1 MRKMILFNAPA
12 KSGKDVVI
20 KYLQEEGIPLQYA
33 ECKDKLHDL
42 VQEIFNVDFERYWEI
57 YDDRSLK
64 EVPLQD
70 FHIHMHFDDY
80 YRFEEVLGHALVDE
94 WVDDCPRLVGNTSG
108 SLCETNLSIR
118 EAMIYVSEVLIKP
131 RFGEDYFGKSRMLRM
146 LTDGYGGGIYVD
158 GSAAFVEELA
168 PLIGELGQ
176 PNILL
181 IRIHREGYTFEGD
194 SRSYIPDGVIV
205 NTVDVEN
212 NRTEQEYFDKV
223 EKIVRG
229 FLDE

>member
-64 EVPLQD
+64 ETPLED
-70 FHIHMHFDDY
+70 FTLKLRTSELD
-80 YRFEEVLGHALVDE
+80 ALE
-94 WVDDCPRLVGNTSG
+94 QLVGVVVCEW
-108 SLCETNLSIR
+108 LCGDNKWLCTLSVR

-131 RFGEDYFGKSRMLRM
+131 RFGEEYFGKSRMLRM
-146 LTDGYGGGIYVD
+146 LTDGYGEGIYVD
-158 GSAAFVEELA
+158 GSAAFVDELA

-194 SRSYIPDGVIV
+194 SRSYIPNGVIV

-212 NRTEQEYFDKV
+212 NGTEQEYFDKV
-223 EKIVRG
+223 EKIVRE